1 MSDLSAASH
10 ISAPPSA
17 EVITSKAKSNLAFA
31 FSALPP
37 QQRTDLT
44 TYYAYCRL
52 IDDIADDPDIPV
64 DERRRQ
70 LDAWRHGLTNGFEN
84 PNEIE
89 ARTVELR
96 DRHNL
101 PTQYLLDLIDGCEMD
116 LAPQRFGSWEEL
128 QTYTYRVAGSVGLVC
143 VRLFECKH
151 PGADDYARHLGD
163 ALQLTNI
170 LRDVGEDLENGGRI
184 YLPLGDFARFQ
195 YSERDLVGKVYDG
208 RFRAM
213 MQYQAERARH
223 LYQLTEDA
231 VPIKTRSQLI
241 ATEIMRDIYFAIL
254 KKIEKDDFQVFE
266 KRYKLNKAHK
276 ILLFARCLLKHKW
289 NDRD

>member
-1 MSDLSAASH
+1 MSESLAPAA
-10 ISAPPSA
+10 PSA
-17 EVITSKAKSNLAFA
+17 EVITKAAKSNLAFA

-70 LDAWRHGLTNGFEN
+70 LDHWRNGLSHGFEN
-84 PNEIE
+84 PTDIE

-116 LAPQRFGSWEEL
+116 LTPQRFGSWEEL
-128 QTYTYRVAGSVGLVC
+128 QLYTYRVAGSVGLIC
-143 VRLFECKH
+143 VRLFECDH
-151 PGADDYARHLGD
+151 PGADTYARHLGD

-170 LRDVGEDLENGGRI
+170 IRDVGEDLENGVRS

-195 YSERDLVGKVYDG
+195 YSERDLIGRVYDG
-208 RFRAM
+208 RFKAM
-213 MQYQAERARH
+213 MTYQAERARH
-223 LYQLTEDA
+223 LYKLTEDA
-231 VPIKTRSQLI
+231 LPKKTRSGLI

-254 KKIEKDDFQVFE
+254 KKIERDDFQVFD
-266 KRYKLNKAHK
+266 KRYKLSKASK
-276 ILLFARCLLKHKW
+276 VLLFARCLLRHKFA
-289 NDRD
+289 